1 MTRRLTLA
9 ATLVATIALVPLSVR
24 GGGGPEVVPDVVYGH
39 KDGMAL
45 TLDVIRPAT
54 PKGGAL
60 LWLQSGGWYS
70 AWVDPAGWVGV
81 CRPFLDEGLTVFIV
95 RHGSAP
101 RYAVPDAVEDVR
113 RAVRF
118 VRLRAKSY
126 QVDPERLAVMGASAG
141 GHLALMLGTT
151 ADEGDPKTAD
161 EVLRQSSRVATVVA
175 LYPPT
180 DLRGWTTDPP
190 EAIKRIPALK
200 PPLAFDAKLE
210 PELSPLLKVSAKSAP
225 TLLIHG
231 DKDELVPL
239 SHSKNM
245 RKALEEKGVKTE
257 LVVVEGGGH
266 GFAPKQNEEVVAP
279 AIMRWLEAR
288 IGKAS
293 GENREFR

>member
-1 MTRRLTLA
+1 MSLRLTLA
-9 ATLVATIALVPLSVR
+9 AALVATAALAPLGVR

-54 PKGGAL
+54 PKGGAV
-60 LWLQSGGWYS
+60 LWIQSGGWYS
-70 AWVDPAGWVGV
+70 AWMEPSQWVGL
-81 CRPFLDEGLTVFIV
+81 CKPYLDRGLTVFIV

-126 QVDPERLAVMGASAG
+126 QVDPERLAVMGTSAG
-141 GHLALMLGTT
+141 GQLALMLGTT
-151 ADEGDPKTAD
+151 ADEGDPKSPD
-161 EVLRQSSRVATVVA
+161 EVLRQSSRVATVIA

-190 EAIKRIPALK
+190 EAIRKIPALK
-200 PPLAFDAKLE
+200 APLTFDPRLE
-210 PELSPLLKVSAKSAP
+210 PEVSPLLKVSAKSAP
-225 TLLIHG
+225 TLLFHG
-231 DKDELVPL
+231 DKDGLVPID
-239 SHSKNM
+239 HSKNM
-245 RKALEEKGVKTE
+245 QKALEEKGVKTE

-266 GFAPKQNEEVVAP
+266 GFTPKQNEEVVAP
-279 AIMRWLEAR
+279 AVMRWLEAR
-288 IGKAS
+288 IEK
-293 GENREFR
+293 